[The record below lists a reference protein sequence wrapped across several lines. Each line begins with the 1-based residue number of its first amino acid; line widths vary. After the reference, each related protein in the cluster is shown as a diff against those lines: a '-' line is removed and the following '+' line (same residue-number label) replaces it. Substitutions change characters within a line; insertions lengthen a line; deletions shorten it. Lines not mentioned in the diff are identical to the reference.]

1 MTHAERRPEASVQI
15 AMTKESLSAVQP
27 AGSPDLPFDSVIC
40 FGAVDWWYHNRG
52 HFDLQILREL
62 TGHVPVLYVNSIGMR
77 FPQVSEGAVFGTR
90 ILRKLRSMGR
100 GLTPVRD
107 RFAVYSPL
115 SVPGRVAQRLSAP
128 LLALQVRRA
137 AGRLGFRAPLLWISN
152 PAAWGVVG
160 RLGERGLVYCRTDR
174 YEAFPGVHPERIA
187 RCDLS
192 LKGAADV
199 TFFCATA
206 LFRSEGGQC
215 GNAAFVDHGVDFE
228 AFAKG
233 AEGEEPEDLRGIPRP
248 RVGFIGS
255 IDAHT
260 FDAELFT
267 EIVDR
272 LPGVQFVLVGGST
285 LPPGW
290 LERLH
295 VHFLGQKP
303 YDQVSSYPGHCDV
316 LIMPWNQGPWIQSCN
331 PVKLKEYLAAGRPV
345 VTTWFDEL
353 RRYEGCVRVARDA
366 DSFVAAIRAALA
378 DPAGAAERLRNRV
391 RDETWTR
398 QAETALDRVRAALA
412 ARSGG

>member
-1 MTHAERRPEASVQI
+1 MTHAERRTEVTAQT
-15 AMTKESLSAVQP
+15 AMTKDSLSAVQP
-27 AGSPDLPFDSVIC
+27 AGSADLPFDSVLC

-62 TGHVPVLYVNSIGMR
+62 TSHVPVLYVNSIGMR
-77 FPQVSEGAVFGTR
+77 FPQVREGAVFGTR
-90 ILRKLRSMGR
+90 IQRKLRSMGR
-100 GLTPVRD
+100 GLTRVRD

-128 LLALQVRRA
+128 FLALQVGRA
-137 AGRLGFRAPLLWISN
+137 ARRLGFKSPLLWISS
-152 PAAWGVVG
+152 PAAWAVAG

-174 YEAFPGVHPERIA
+174 YEAFPGVHSESVA
-187 RCDLS
+187 RWDRA

-206 LFRSEGGQC
+206 LFRSEGGEC
-215 GNAAFVDHGVDFE
+215 ENPIFVDHGVDFE

-267 EIVDR
+267 AIVDR
-272 LPGVQFVLVGGST
+272 LPDVQFVLVGGST
-285 LPPGW
+285 LPPGR
-290 LERLH
+290 LERPH
-295 VHFLGQKP
+295 VHLLGQKP
-303 YDQVSSYPGHCDV
+303 YEEVSSYPGHCDV
-316 LIMPWNQGPWIQSCN
+316 LIMPWNQSPWIRSCN

-353 RRYEGCVRVARDA
+353 ERYEGYVRVARDA
-366 DSFVAAIRAALA
+366 DSFVAAIGAALA
-378 DPAGAAERLRNRV
+378 DPEGAAERLRDRV

-398 QAETALDRVRAALA
+398 QAERALAQIRAALT